1 MDGGSS
7 APILSPRPLRAVRVQ
22 ISAIMD
28 HADRPSGLERTSRA
42 ASERCR
48 FGEII
53 RQKRLA
59 KGLSLRRFAQLV
71 GVSPTYISQVEQG
84 HFDPPT
90 AERAERMAVI
100 LGESA
105 DALIA
110 LAGRLP
116 HDLSGIICERPL
128 ELAAFLRESSGLT
141 REQLQSLVD
150 HARRLRES
158 NRSGQ
163 P

>member
-1 MDGGSS
+1 MQPAPAPSGS
-7 APILSPRPLRAVRVQ
+7 RACPGN
-22 ISAIMD
+22 MD
-28 HADRPSGLERTSRA
+28 HAPRPSGHERPPRA
-42 ASERCR
+42 APDRRR
-48 FGEII
+48 FGELV

-71 GVSPTYISQVEQG
+71 GVSPTYVSQVEQG
-84 HFDPPT
+84 NFDPPT

-110 LAGRLP
+110 LAGRMP

-141 REQLQSLVD
+141 REQLQSLVEQ
-150 HARRLRES
+150 ARRLNES
-158 NRSGQ
+158 NRRSQ

>member
-1 MDGGSS
+1 
-7 APILSPRPLRAVRVQ
+7 
-22 ISAIMD
+22 MD
-28 HADRPSGLERTSRA
+28 HAPRPSGPERPPRA
-42 ASERCR
+42 APDRRR
-48 FGEII
+48 FGELV

-71 GVSPTYISQVEQG
+71 GVSPTYVSQVEQG
-84 HFDPPT
+84 NFDPPT

-110 LAGRLP
+110 LAGRMP

-141 REQLQSLVD
+141 REQLQSLVEQ
-150 HARRLRES
+150 ARRLSES
-158 NRSGQ
+158 NRRSQ